1 MIRWIGNLE
10 VQQRTKDGMFNATA
24 LLKQWNDYVENGD
37 SELPSYCKKKEL
49 KDFFDNKN
57 TEEFIDALV
66 KEENLNRDNSPYLAS
81 RGKNGGTWMHPFLF
95 AKFAMWLNPA
105 IEVRVIRFVRDKM
118 IEYRNEA
125 GDAYKELGAAVSKIV
140 DKSFMP
146 VAMSNIS
153 KGINYVVFGDHYSL
167 IRNDKGDEGMQRELF
182 AMERKVADLINDGFI
197 KSYDN
202 AMNYLRMKWKEKYT
216 PTLLQ

>member
-1 MIRWIGNLE
+1 
-10 VQQRTKDGMFNATA
+10 
-24 LLKQWNDYVENGD
+24 
-37 SELPSYCKKKEL
+37 
-49 KDFFDNKN
+49 
-57 TEEFIDALV
+57 
-66 KEENLNRDNSPYLAS
+66 
-81 RGKNGGTWMHPFLF
+81 MHPFLF
-95 AKFAMWLNPA
+95 VKFAMWLNPRF
-105 IEVRVIRFVRDKM
+105 EVKVIKFVYDQM
-118 IEYRNEA
+118 IKYRNEA

>member
-1 MIRWIGNLE
+1 
-10 VQQRTKDGMFNATA
+10 
-24 LLKQWNDYVENGD
+24 
-37 SELPSYCKKKEL
+37 LPSYCKKKEL

-146 VAMSNIS
+146 VAISNIS

>member
-1 MIRWIGNLE
+1 MKTNNVMIRWIGNLE

-24 LLKQWNDYVENGD
+24 LLKQWNESSGD
-37 SELPSYCKKKEL
+37 KKEVTKFFENENTKAFIPALMEEEKLNTQNSAYL
-49 KDFFDNKN
+49 K
-57 TEEFIDALV
+57 
-66 KEENLNRDNSPYLAS
+66 S

-95 AKFAMWLNPA
+95 VKFAMWLNPRF
-105 IEVRVIRFVRDKM
+105 EVKVIKFVYDEM
-118 IEYRNEA
+118 IKYRNEA